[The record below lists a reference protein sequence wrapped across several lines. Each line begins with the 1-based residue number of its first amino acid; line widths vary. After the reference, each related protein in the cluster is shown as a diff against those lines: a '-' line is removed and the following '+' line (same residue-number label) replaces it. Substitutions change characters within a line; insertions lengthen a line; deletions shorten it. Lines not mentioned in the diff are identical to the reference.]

1 MADRRKKKY
10 SVQTTNEKISA
21 DDIKAKLR
29 RIHYLD
35 INPNSLDKLIKVQM
49 AELNIDKKE
58 DLTNTKIHL
67 ILDKVIEKS
76 KLDYTERQAALEKI
90 NGNQSNRFVDES
102 QDEAINKDH
111 KNDNPEI
118 INNENQQVPLKN
130 ININSENNNN
140 SINARI
146 DNDIND
152 NRRNNENRYVSN
164 TNNEQ
169 QHNSEINNNDRDI
182 HQQNINNTN
191 EEENKKENRYI
202 SNIDNADNI
211 GNINF
216 GNEPNNNETLSTE
229 LEKNQNR
236 NENRID
242 VHDISE
248 ARAKR
253 EGSRYIAEELSKVL
267 TSIVADDENIE
278 KIGNSINALKDSN
291 DKNKKKINVNKFIDN
306 L

>member
-1 MADRRKKKY
+1 M
-10 SVQTTNEKISA
+10 
-21 DDIKAKLR
+21 
-29 RIHYLD
+29 
-35 INPNSLDKLIKVQM
+35 
-49 AELNIDKKE
+49 
-58 DLTNTKIHL
+58 
-67 ILDKVIEKS
+67 
-76 KLDYTERQAALEKI
+76 
-90 NGNQSNRFVDES
+90 
-102 QDEAINKDH
+102 
-111 KNDNPEI
+111 
-118 INNENQQVPLKN
+118 PLKS

-140 SINARI
+140 CINSRI

-191 EEENKKENRYI
+191 EEENRKENRYI
-202 SNIDNADNI
+202 SNIDNVDNI
-211 GNINF
+211 DNIDNINF
-216 GNEPNNNETLSTE
+216 GKEPNNNETLSTE
-229 LEKNQNR
+229 SEKTQNR
-236 NENRID
+236 NETRID
-242 VHDISE
+242 IHDISE

>member
-1 MADRRKKKY
+1 M
-10 SVQTTNEKISA
+10 
-21 DDIKAKLR
+21 R

-191 EEENKKENRYI
+191 EEENKKVNHIRNLEGLSR
-202 SNIDNADNI
+202 
-211 GNINF
+211 F
-216 GNEPNNNETLSTE
+216 GHVSDEP
-229 LEKNQNR
+229 
-236 NENRID
+236 
-242 VHDISE
+242 
-248 ARAKR
+248 AP
-253 EGSRYIAEELSKVL
+253 
-267 TSIVADDENIE
+267 
-278 KIGNSINALKDSN
+278 
-291 DKNKKKINVNKFIDN
+291 
-306 L
+306 